1 MNLPVSRHLLAPS
14 TSVVAGWAAA
24 GTSAAAGSTCLPRTA
39 AGDQEV
45 AATASY

>member
-24 GTSAAAGSTCLPRTA
+24 GTSAAGSTCLPRTA